1 MIKIWYALKCPK
13 KSEQDYTEI
22 YEKLTDS
29 GRLKEVISFEYQRM
43 MRYGGGWHMERKKL
57 LPGWIFLSG
66 VRPEELKRSKYRKNI
81 ISLIPCETPYMKTMC
96 QEGNLIGMSKGII
109 REGKTVI
116 TSGPLKGR
124 EYLIRRI
131 DRHKRTA
138 EIEVPFAGENTR
150 VTVGLEIYEKQM

>member
-1 MIKIWYALKCPK
+1 
-13 KSEQDYTEI
+13 
-22 YEKLTDS
+22 
-29 GRLKEVISFEYQRM
+29 
-43 MRYGGGWHMERKKL
+43 
-57 LPGWIFLSG
+57 
-66 VRPEELKRSKYRKNI
+66 
-81 ISLIPCETPYMKTMC
+81 MKTMC